1 MVNSVLTILNY
12 SSLLDFFTPLKRVLQ
27 ILESEFKTTTKL
39 KEKLLEEHY
48 FLTKGLRLNIWQ
60 LTWMHLLL

>member
-27 ILESEFKTTTKL
+27 IFESEFKTTKL
-39 KEKLLEEHY
+39 KEKLL
-48 FLTKGLRLNIWQ
+48 RRA
-60 LTWMHLLL
+60 LLPHQRVKA

>member
-27 ILESEFKTTTKL
+27 IFESEFKTTTKL
-39 KEKLLEEHY
+39 KEAPRRALLPHQRV
-48 FLTKGLRLNIWQ
+48 KA
-60 LTWMHLLL
+60 